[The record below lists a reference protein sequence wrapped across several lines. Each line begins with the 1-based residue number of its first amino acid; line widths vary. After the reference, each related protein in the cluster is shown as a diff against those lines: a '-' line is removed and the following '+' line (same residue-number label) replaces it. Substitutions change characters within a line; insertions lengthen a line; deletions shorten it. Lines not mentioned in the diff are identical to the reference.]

1 METRNWRFPLYD
13 EWQVIFLV
21 IKVEGKISW
30 HSERKKGHLG
40 VSSIDR
46 GHSEISPL
54 DSGETPKYLPE
65 IEG

>member
-1 METRNWRFPLYD
+1 VAGNILGH
-13 EWQVIFLV
+13 QS
-21 IKVEGKISW
+21 G
-30 HSERKKGHLG
+30 RKNIPAFREKEGHLG